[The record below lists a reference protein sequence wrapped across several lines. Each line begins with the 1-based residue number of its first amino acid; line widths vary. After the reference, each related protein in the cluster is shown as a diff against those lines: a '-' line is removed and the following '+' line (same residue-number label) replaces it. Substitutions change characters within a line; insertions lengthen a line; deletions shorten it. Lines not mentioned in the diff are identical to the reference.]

1 VIRELEYRPSLLK
14 LELINETDDNFE
26 DVVLE
31 VTLPLARTRVHLGL
45 TDAEETLRPPE
56 EPPNW
61 GSGRIASIPVVRAAS
76 MESMHAE
83 LVERGEAETLIRFF
97 PMRTRPQTRHKMPE
111 VMLVLA
117 PELAGQAIEAAWRAT
132 SASTRGQTR
141 GVLEIE
147 VVLGEDAS
155 RLNDQAA

>member
-1 VIRELEYRPSLLK
+1 MQ
-14 LELINETDDNFE
+14 
-26 DVVLE
+26 
-31 VTLPLARTRVHLGL
+31 
-45 TDAEETLRPPE
+45 AER
-56 EPPNW
+56 
-61 GSGRIASIPVVRAAS
+61 
-76 MESMHAE
+76 
-83 LVERGEAETLIRFF
+83 VERGEEETLFRFF
-97 PMRTRPQTRHKMPE
+97 PMRPRPQTRHKMPE